1 MNKKDQMLKVE
12 ETAKCY
18 HIPSMPNYARRPKNA
33 IFLNPSNSWA
43 HEMLKCKTCYELKS
57 TGCQFITE
65 CEANKPRNNKAKRID
80 VVDLSSGREFEI
92 IYKNENDQEIKA
104 YRESGVIPIIVEPM
118 KCSVCAEIYPKRT
131 KSLICQVCKDAQNQK
146 NL

>member
-18 HIPSMPNYARRPKNA
+18 HIPGMPNYARRPKNA

-43 HEMLKCKTCYELKS
+43 HEMLKCKTCYELKG

-65 CEANKPRNNKAKRID
+65 ACRNKPDAEGKIRRVD
-80 VVDLSSGREFEI
+80 VVDLNTGTEFEI
-92 IYKNENDQEIKA
+92 ETTPQRAKRFEGQE
-104 YRESGVIPIIVEPM
+104 GVIVI
-118 KCSVCAEIYPKRT
+118 KGW
-131 KSLICQVCKDAQNQK
+131 QQ
-146 NL
+146 